1 MRFDSQYKC
10 GVVTKNIILSYNNP
24 VKERLFKYK
33 IKSLIY
39 LLVRKGKRNEPS
51 GYLRAT
57 KPNQIKSVLKKNFIL
72 CIYMYYYLLSFDFS
86 VAYACIL
93 CDTEWK
99 KKIHWCTNITISA
112 YIITWINFGL
122 YVDNIYLKIEIYYKF
137 CI

>member
-86 VAYACIL
+86 VPYACIYPL
-93 CDTEWK
+93 WYPMEEKDT
-99 KKIHWCTNITISA
+99 
-112 YIITWINFGL
+112 L
-122 YVDNIYLKIEIYYKF
+122 MYKYNYF
-137 CI
+137 SLHNNMN

>member
-72 CIYMYYYLLSFDFS
+72 CIYMYYYLLSFLILVWHMLVSF
-86 VAYACIL
+86 VIPTGRKRCI
-93 CDTEWK
+93 
-99 KKIHWCTNITISA
+99 A
-112 YIITWINFGL
+112 
-122 YVDNIYLKIEIYYKF
+122 VQIELF
-137 CI
+137 